1 MHLSQKTYINIS
13 LVFFK
18 LQINQ
23 KTKINK
29 MKKLALLCLST
40 IISGLSFGQTV
51 TTFAGKVNDVD
62 PWTNFNNI
70 SSTAADAY
78 FYEPQG
84 MCWDNNGN
92 MYFSDRNKIRI
103 LYNNKF
109 ENRTGKL
116 GNGQFSQGYKDG
128 TGIDGYLYNPTSIVS
143 DANGN
148 IYIVDSENHA
158 IRKLSPFSNVG
169 NGQSLSTVAGDAPP
183 SGLGGTGTPD
193 FKDATGTASRFNMPK
208 GITIDKNGNFYITDY
223 NNFRVRKMTP
233 AGVVT
238 TLAGTSTEGA
248 TDGNLGTN
256 STFAGPWGIAM
267 FDDNNVIIT
276 DQYNACIR
284 KVNILSGKTT
294 TIAGKAGEAFHK
306 DGTIAEARFVNPQGI
321 AVVGGLIYVADRS
334 TIRVIDITNGTVST
348 FAGNGSAQGNTNG
361 DGTAARFGQLS
372 GMVFDGNNSLYVTD
386 IYYNLI
392 KKVAINNLA
401 PSADFTA
408 TQVSLMVNQEATV
421 TDASGGKA
429 ATGRKWT
436 VTNASSTTA
445 NVIIVSG
452 DLNASSSITVKFS
465 ATGFYTVKLD
475 VTNEFGNDSKTKNS
489 FFNVSTTGSS
499 VEEIKSQKGLMVYPN
514 PASSEVYVNGE
525 YFDLN
530 NARVTITDLSGKTIK
545 DYTGLNGLS
554 KLDINNLAK
563 GLYVLNLLQDNN
575 LYHYKI
581 QVK

>member
-1 MHLSQKTYINIS
+1 
-13 LVFFK
+13 
-18 LQINQ
+18 
-23 KTKINK
+23 

-40 IISGLSFGQTV
+40 LIGGLSFGQTV
-51 TTFAGKVNDVD
+51 STFAGKVNNTD
-62 PWTNFNNI
+62 PWNNFNNT
-70 SSTAADAY
+70 SASAADVY

-84 MCWDNNGN
+84 LCWDNSGK
-92 MYFSDRNKIRI
+92 MYVSERNKVRI
-103 LYNNKF
+103 YHNDKF
-109 ENRTGKL
+109 ENRSGKL
-116 GNGQFSQGYKDG
+116 GDGQFSHGYKNG
-128 TGIDGYLYNPTSIVS
+128 TGIDGNMYSPSSIVS
-143 DANGN
+143 DASGN

-158 IRKLSPFSNVG
+158 IRKLSPFNNIG

-193 FKDATGTASRFNMPK
+193 FKDATGTASRFNLPK
-208 GITIDKNGNFYITDY
+208 GITMDKAGNFYITDY

-248 TDGNLGTN
+248 TDGTLGTN

-267 FDDNNVIIT
+267 LDDNNIVIA

-294 TIAGKAGEAFHK
+294 TLAGKSGEAFHK

-321 AVVGGLIYVADRS
+321 VVVSGLIYVADRS
-334 TIRVIDITNGTVST
+334 SIRVIDVAKGTVST
-348 FAGNGSAQGNTNG
+348 FVGNGSAQGNTNG
-361 DGTAARFGQLS
+361 DGTSARFGQLS
-372 GMVFDGNNSLYVTD
+372 GLAFDGNNSLYATD

-392 KKVAINNLA
+392 KKITINNLA

-408 TQVSLMVNQEATV
+408 TQVSLKVDQEATI
-421 TDASGGKA
+421 TDASGGKT
-429 ATGRKWT
+429 ATSRKWT
-436 VTNASSTTA
+436 ITNALNTTA
-445 NVIIVSG
+445 NIIIVNG
-452 DLNASSSITVKFS
+452 DLNASQSITVKFA

-475 VTNEFGNDSKTKNS
+475 VTNEYGNDSKTKNS

-499 VEEIKSQKGLMVYPN
+499 VEEIKSQKGLLVYPN
-514 PASSEVYVNGE
+514 PASSELYVNGE

-530 NARVTITDLSGKTIK
+530 NARVTISDLSGKTIQ
-545 DYTGLNGLS
+545 DYSGLNGAS
-554 KLDINNLAK
+554 KLDISNIAK